1 MRNFSFCGYKW
12 DKKFFFAFLVAV
24 VCSIICG
31 IVLYKPVISNIYLR
45 NLVYDYVYNVF
56 NFKNSALIFPHL
68 LVGLIY
74 LYAAFLL
81 AYFTKFKY
89 LTLIFVF
96 LRGLFFGIYI
106 AIIMSANSF
115 GGVVVGLIVYIPSS
129 LVSFALCYLVVEFCK
144 LCDGNIAFIL
154 PAAAAVL
161 DTLIFIIL
169 LNLVF
174 RAVIAIV

>member
-1 MRNFSFCGYKW
+1 MRNFSICGYKW
-12 DKKFFFAFLVAV
+12 DKKYFFAFLIAV
-24 VCSIICG
+24 ICSIICG

-45 NLVYDYVYNVF
+45 NLVCDYVYNIF
-56 NFKNSALIFPHL
+56 NFKNSALIFPRL

-74 LYAAFLL
+74 FYAVFIL

-96 LRGLFFGIYI
+96 LKGVFFGVYI
-106 AIIMSANSF
+106 SIIMSANAF
-115 GGVVVGLIVYIPSS
+115 GGIVVGLIVYIPSS
-129 LVSFALCYLVVEFCK
+129 LISFALCYLIVEFFK
-144 LCDGNIAFIL
+144 TFDSKYTFFL

-161 DTLIFIIL
+161 DTVIFVILI
-169 LNLVF
+169 NLVF